1 MPCMSLIWLERA
13 FVTIWCC
20 FTILTPLKS
29 GASTYTSYMEPQPP
43 EMSTTAI
50 SVAVGNEAARAEMRD
65 SSAGDGA
72 SHSGGEVWRW
82 LGDTWSWGPGRW
94 GCRVRLWWT
103 IVEIVL
109 TLLKSD
115 LICPELINTEEIR
128 CRKFPKH
135 FGKNFTAADI
145 IERSDLHQ
153 QFRFFNCSWISGF
166 QSFLIFFKNLLFCL
180 GSIIWR
186 EGEIITRTPP
196 QYIRGPN
203 QSDIKVPERHHRT
216 GKYRKLRRWDKLA
229 VWRAICRQNLE
240 LRLHWWYWSCRRMW
254 HRREALIQNWSNTK
268 SKKYAIKTLW
278 VNYFRF

>member
-29 GASTYTSYMEPQPP
+29 GASTNTSYMEPQPP

-50 SVAVGNEAARAEMRD
+50 SVAVGKEAARAEMRD

-82 LGDTWSWGPGRW
+82 LDDTWSWGPGRW
-94 GCRVRLWWT
+94 GWRVRLWWT

-115 LICPELINTEEIR
+115 LKCPELIITGEIR
-128 CRKFPKH
+128 GRKFPKH

-145 IERSDLHQ
+145 IERSESDLHQ
-153 QFRFFNCSWISGF
+153 QFRFFKCSWISGF
-166 QSFLIFFKNLLFCL
+166 QIYSYFLISIVLFWRTNLKGRSNYYL
-180 GSIIWR
+180 IPA
-186 EGEIITRTPP
+186 TVAVHT
-196 QYIRGPN
+196 GPN
-203 QSDIKVPERHHRT
+203 QSEIKVPERHHRT

-240 LRLHWWYWSCRRMW
+240 LRL
-254 HRREALIQNWSNTK
+254 L
-268 SKKYAIKTLW
+268 LW
-278 VNYFRF
+278 EL